1 MGGNQPVDIIGA
13 RLCAPVLLPSQLPLS
28 STTDST
34 MPLEE
39 QLKGEEWSQGFTE
52 FSRGGVIKS
61 IGV

>member
-13 RLCAPVLLPSQLPLS
+13 RLCAPVLLPSQLHLS
-28 STTDST
+28 PTTDST

-39 QLKGEEWSQGFTE
+39 QLKEEEWGQGFTE
-52 FSRGGVIKS
+52 SSRGGVIKS